1 MRSLRLALLLAIA
14 APVSGCVVPAAIS
27 IASIA
32 VDGIAIAVTGKG
44 STDHAISTLAQRDC
58 RMWRLLKGES
68 MCTPKNIVVSVAR
81 LPPQPLHA
89 ASPAERPPEPK
100 TVAVERKQTPTTI
113 DRAPAAPAL
122 AVLSPTV
129 PHEAE
134 APAATPAPKPTAA
147 APQLNAPTRHAPTA
161 AAPTAPPSL
170 APAPAPVPKVAGDHV
185 IRGEMVIRSGTSEAE
200 ARALADD
207 LKSAGATVR
216 PVHHGDVILYE
227 VVMGL
232 SG

>member
-1 MRSLRLALLLAIA
+1 MRSLRLVLLLAIA

-68 MCTPKNIVVSVAR
+68 MCAPKATVVTVAR

-100 TVAVERKQTPTTI
+100 TAAAEPKQTPTTI
-113 DRAPAAPAL
+113 DAQPAAPAL
-122 AVLSPTV
+122 AALSPTV

-134 APAATPAPKPTAA
+134 APAATPAAKPAAA
-147 APQLNAPTRHAPTA
+147 APQPNAPTRHVPTA
-161 AAPTAPPSL
+161 AAPTAPPL
-170 APAPAPVPKVAGDHV
+170 LTPAPTPEPKAAGGRV

-200 ARALADD
+200 ARTLADD

-216 PVHHGDVILYE
+216 PVRHVDVILYE